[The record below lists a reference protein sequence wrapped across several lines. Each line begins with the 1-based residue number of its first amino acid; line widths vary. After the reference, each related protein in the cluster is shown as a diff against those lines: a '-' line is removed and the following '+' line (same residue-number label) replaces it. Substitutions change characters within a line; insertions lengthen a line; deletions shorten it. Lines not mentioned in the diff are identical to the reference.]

1 MLLTIYLWS
10 VSVAFAFCAWR
21 ILIDQQ
27 NGMDIQVGRALF
39 RCSVICITPLLNTI
53 FSVGIIG
60 TFLIAT
66 TQRLI
71 KLYYYVKAS
80 NRSTTRSRKG

>member
-10 VSVAFAFCAWR
+10 VSVAFAFCVWR

-27 NGMDIQVGRALF
+27 NGIDIQVGRALF
-39 RCSVICITPLLNTI
+39 RCSFICLTPLLNTI

-66 TQRLI
+66 IQRLI
-71 KLYYYVKAS
+71 KLYYYVKTN
-80 NRSTTRSRKG
+80 NRSITRSGKG